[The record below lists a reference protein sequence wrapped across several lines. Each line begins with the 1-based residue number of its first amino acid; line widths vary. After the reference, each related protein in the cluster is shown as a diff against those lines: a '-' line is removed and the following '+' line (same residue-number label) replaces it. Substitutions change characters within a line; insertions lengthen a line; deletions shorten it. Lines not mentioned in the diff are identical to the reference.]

1 MKAAQAVSIGKV
13 ECVEVDTPGTLQDD
27 LLIQTE
33 LASICGSDLH
43 MVDNGWGINDWPAPP
58 GHPGHEAIGRVVKS
72 KIRRIN
78 EGDRVL
84 TVPHIWRSKC
94 FAEYQVVDPAHVL
107 KIPNDIDIH
116 YLLMAQQLGTVIFA
130 AKRLSSVRG
139 LTCVV
144 VGQGSAGIFWNFLLR
159 RMGAD
164 RIITVDPIVER
175 RNIGKNFGA
184 THAIDV
190 ISDNATKAV
199 MDLTNGEGAD
209 VVIEA
214 VGSTTTLNQVLHLVR
229 QGGQIVLFGLPVSK
243 NPVPFDFSTFFVRCV
258 NAFSILG
265 SQDEPGL
272 VSFNQAVDL
281 IVSGEIDVGQ
291 IITHKFS
298 IEKISEAFQLARIRE
313 DGVMKIALN
322 FS

>member
-1 MKAAQAVSIGKV
+1 MKAAQAISIGRI
-13 ECVEVDTPGTLQDD
+13 ECVEIDAPIIRKDD

-58 GHPGHEAIGRVVKS
+58 GHPGHEAIGRVLKS
-72 KIRRIN
+72 KNAKIK

-94 FAEYQVVDPAHVL
+94 FAEYQIVDPAHIL
-107 KIPNDIDIH
+107 RIPNHIDIH
-116 YLLMAQQLGTVIFA
+116 HLLMAQQLGTVIFA
-130 AKRLSSVRG
+130 AKRLPSIKG

-144 VGQGSAGIFWNFLLR
+144 VGQGSAGIFWNFLLN
-159 RMGAD
+159 RMGAE
-164 RIITVDPIVER
+164 RIITIDPIVKR
-175 RNIGKNFGA
+175 RDIGKYFGA
-184 THAIDV
+184 TDAVDV

-214 VGSTTTLNQVLHLVR
+214 VGSTITLNQVLHLVR
-229 QGGQIVLFGLPVSK
+229 QGGQIVLFGLPESK

-258 NAFSILG
+258 NAFTVLG

-272 VSFNQAVDL
+272 MSFKQAVDW
-281 IVSGEIDVGQ
+281 IGAGEINVEE
-291 IITHKFS
+291 IITHNFS
-298 IEKISEAFQLARIRE
+298 IEKISEAFQLARTRE
-313 DGVMKIALN
+313 DGVIKIALN